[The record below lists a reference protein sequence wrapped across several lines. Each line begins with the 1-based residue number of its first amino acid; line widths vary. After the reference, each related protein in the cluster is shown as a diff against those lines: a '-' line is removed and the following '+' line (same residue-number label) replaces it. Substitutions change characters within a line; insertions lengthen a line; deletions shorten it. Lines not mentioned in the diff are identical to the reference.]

1 MIYEKVLSKIS
12 GPTKTTVTFGWRE
25 FCNKEFVIFT
35 GSYCGVQDKEDEI
48 GEACSMHWKLHT
60 YEVLLSAQE
69 DLRCLGLFSKMIS
82 LLIS

>member
-48 GEACSMHWKLHT
+48 GEACSMH
-60 YEVLLSAQE
+60 
-69 DLRCLGLFSKMIS
+69 
-82 LLIS
+82 